1 MRGILGILLS
11 LFLIAMPLFSEDEA
25 FRKRGDSAQKATNQ
39 AQNPTNQT
47 PNTTNRNGES
57 SEDSAYQKRRETTRK
72 RINTQKADST
82 KSDSAKVDSPKADSA
97 KATNQ
102 ATKKPQRTIDS
113 KADSPKSA
121 SDSPK
126 MDSQNAQTPTKRAKT
141 QTNSAEIKKLTDRK
155 KQLGYR
161 NITIQNI
168 KKQKKIGV
176 DFFIGLQFGIDI
188 VSMQHITEDD
198 NRNKATQNS
207 LSGSGSVGLK
217 GGIVSE
223 DEWVGGRFYAELSY
237 TKYPKFDIVS
247 VGVDLDL
254 LVKYYEA
261 VSWKIG
267 GFIGLGGGMNLALIA
282 DKTLDSSGKK
292 SLISVGW
299 VNVGLV
305 RFIYYHSTGNHG
317 AELNAK
323 IAYVTPTIYS
333 LKDKATNI
341 TTSYKGSS
349 SVIMLSY
356 VYQF

>member
-1 MRGILGILLS
+1 MCRIWAIV
-11 LFLIAMPLFSEDEA
+11 LIFCVAFMPLFSQDEV

-39 AQNPTNQT
+39 AQNPVNQT
-47 PNTTNRNGES
+47 PSTNRNAES
-57 SEDSAYQKRRETTRK
+57 NEDSAYQKRRESTRK

-82 KSDSAKVDSPKADSA
+82 KSDSPKVDSPKT
-97 KATNQ
+97 TNQ
-102 ATKKPQRTIDS
+102 STKKPQKTSDS

-121 SDSPK
+121 SDLPK
-126 MDSQNAQTPTKRAKT
+126 IDSQNAQQTPTKRAKP
-141 QTNSAEIKKLTDRK
+141 QTKSAEIKKLTDRK

-168 KKQKKIGV
+168 KKQKKVGV
-176 DFFIGLQFGIDI
+176 DFFIGLHFGIDI
-188 VSMQHITEDD
+188 VSMQHITEDE
-198 NRNKATQNS
+198 NRNKTTQNS

-223 DEWVGGRFYAELSY
+223 DEWVGGRFYAEMSY
-237 TKYPKFDIVS
+237 TKFPKFNVINL
-247 VGVDLDL
+247 GVDLDL
-254 LVKYYEA
+254 LFKYYEA

-267 GFIGLGGGMNLALIA
+267 GFLGLGGGMNLALIA

-292 SLISVGW
+292 SLIAVGW

-333 LKDKATNI
+333 LKDKATGI
-341 TTSYKGSS
+341 TTSYKGNSS
-349 SVIMLSY
+349 TIMISY